1 MCEWWGV
8 GNWGKCLD
16 CFDDDVLIM
25 IHTNS
30 NKFINL
36 KLFIS
41 AIGSGAPSPNQII
54 GSSAGSKTD

>member
-1 MCEWWGV
+1 
-8 GNWGKCLD
+8 
-16 CFDDDVLIM
+16 M

-41 AIGSGAPSPNQII
+41 GIGSGAPSPNQVI